1 MAFAAASCATKL
13 VWSVGIGP
21 TSLMTVPPAAGF
33 FYSGVYCGGSDAG
46 RVFQDFRKSVAL
58 AMHAEDVAATLD
70 AAGPAFVLLLHA
82 FRASAAARPATPTSP
97 RRLGPVTAMRACL
110 EVMERTSRCAEGA
123 CEYATSDV
131 LISYTS

>member
-13 VWSVGIGP
+13 VWSVGTGP

-33 FYSGVYCGGSDAG
+33 FDSGVYCGGSDTG

-58 AMHAEDVAATLD
+58 AMHAGDVAATLD
-70 AAGPAFVLLLHA
+70 AAGPAFVLLLLHA
-82 FRASAAARPATPTSP
+82 FRASAAARPATPASA

-110 EVMERTSRCAEGA
+110 EVMERASRCAEGF
-123 CEYATSDV
+123 V
-131 LISYTS
+131 